1 MGESVHGMFNRLV
14 RAEMGL
20 SEEEWKHTPNE
31 TTVEAMKEAG
41 RIIDDATVKGFTS
54 LDELFAALKS

>member
-1 MGESVHGMFNRLV
+1 
-14 RAEMGL
+14 MGL